1 MSDVVTNDAVQRLL
15 DRRVYFQVL
24 GITIV
29 ILAALWFYSRIQV
42 RFYLPVAL
50 ATDWMLIWAGIIMW
64 QAGNRMGIARATGD
78 SIELQ
83 AGLAKLTQ
91 FQRVLWRYVIFGLGL
106 TVIMTIV
113 AAINLSTNELNPY
126 SDYISFETKEEKA
139 APAQEEELQE
149 GDVAPEDIPANVPAG
164 EGVDGEA
171 GAEGESG
178 AMDALPDDDEGP
190 VSDAE
195 FSAD

>member
-29 ILAALWFYSRIQV
+29 ILAAFWFYSRIQV

-178 AMDALPDDDEGP
+178 AMDALPDDEGP

>member
-15 DRRVYFQVL
+15 ERRVSFQIL
-24 GITIV
+24 GIAIV
-29 ILAALWFYSRIQV
+29 IIGIFIFYSRMQV
-42 RFYLPVAL
+42 RFYMPVAL
-50 ATDWMLIWAGIIMW
+50 ATDWMLVWSGIIIW

-91 FQRVLWRYVIFGLGL
+91 FQRVLWRYIKWGVGF
-106 TVIMTIV
+106 TFVMTIV
-113 AAINLSTNELNPY
+113 AGVNNGWNELNPY
-126 SDYISFETKEEKA
+126 RDLFAFETV
-139 APAQEEELQE
+139 QEQQTTTNQDGEALQE
-149 GDVAPEDIPANVPAG
+149 GDLAPADIPANTPAG
-164 EGVDGEA
+164 EEAEA
-171 GAEGESG
+171 GPEGESG
-178 AMDALPDDDEGP
+178 AMDALPDDGP